1 MSIVAAEADR
11 MAEMV
16 LQRRTQRIERTKVC
30 EHTQSEIVEIL
41 KKAGAFC
48 GPCVRVCLDV
58 CACRSLCLSVRRSIS
73 VSSSIYRS
81 ISKCIYECACGAHWR
96 CYSPAG
102 IEAAEEAPESKDIDN
117 YLQTRREHGQT
128 RKTLPKADFA
138 IKIGCVYSYMGPHM
152 SIDL

>member
-16 LQRRTQRIERTKVC
+16 LQRRTLRIERTKVF

-58 CACRSLCLSVRRSIS
+58 CACRSLCLSLYADLFLCLAPYTGLSQNVFTN
-73 VSSSIYRS
+73 VPVGPT
-81 ISKCIYECACGAHWR
+81 GAVT
-96 CYSPAG
+96 ALLG
-102 IEAAEEAPESKDIDN
+102 
-117 YLQTRREHGQT
+117 
-128 RKTLPKADFA
+128 
-138 IKIGCVYSYMGPHM
+138 
-152 SIDL
+152 

>member
-1 MSIVAAEADR
+1 MPAEADR
-11 MAEMV
+11 MTEMI
-16 LQRRTQRIERTKVC
+16 LERRTQPIERTKVY

-58 CACRSLCLSVRRSIS
+58 CACRSLCLSLYADLFLCLAPYIGLSQNVFTN
-73 VSSSIYRS
+73 VPV
-81 ISKCIYECACGAHWR
+81 GPWR

-102 IEAAEEAPESKDIDN
+102 IEAAEEAPESKDLDN
-117 YLQTRREHGQT
+117 YLQTCREHGQT

-138 IKIGCVYSYMGPHM
+138 IKIGCVYFYMGPHM